1 MIILWLIF
9 VQPFRN
15 CIYNLR
21 IKTYLNFK
29 SSKYSRDTNVG
40 SMCLTP
46 CSVLVFDYVKASG
59 ELSSTKVEMVDE
71 SQILRALMCYFKGV
85 CKCQCEVGSSFQ
97 FLTEV
102 FY

>member
-46 CSVLVFDYVKASG
+46 CSVLQFDYVKASG

-71 SQILRALMCYFKGV
+71 SQILRALMCYSKGV
-85 CKCQCEVGSSFQ
+85 WKCQCEVGSSFQ